1 MSETSITA
9 KTITSTPICR
19 LPITSTK
26 IVNLSKGGTV
36 NIHGRN
42 KSATWVNVSFTS
54 SDKKSYNGWANVAN
68 LSTLLRNNATILA
81 KNIPISDYPGLNKKD
96 IQKISKARGKERGGF
111 ENFMRILLVLGFYL
125 SLWGGLMLLV
135 FGFFGDELPKDA
147 PTIVGAVFGV
157 SLVGLFSLK
166 MSSSVDQ
173 EIEHLKKLAEA
184 KMTSGE
190 KSARNAR
197 NKAIAGG
204 VALGIA
210 ALLVNK
216 ATKPKSTS
224 RAKTKTTPAKIPA
237 NPVANIERRNAL
249 ARQQQ
254 EAERQ
259 RKNAQFKKEQER
271 KVAAHRAQQAKKKAN
286 QSRPAPTNKANE
298 RWNRQAS
305 AMWEQERNGD

>member
-1 MSETSITA
+1 MSEINITA
-9 KTITSTPICR
+9 TTSTSAPICR
-19 LPITSTK
+19 LPIASTK
-26 IVNLSKGGTV
+26 ILNLSKGSRV
-36 NIHGRN
+36 NVHGRN
-42 KSATWVNVSFTS
+42 KSATWVNVSFTT
-54 SDKKSYNGWANVAN
+54 SDKKSYNAWTNVTN
-68 LSTLLRNNATILA
+68 LGAFSRNNATIA
-81 KNIPISDYPGLNKKD
+81 VKSVPISDYPGLNKND
-96 IQKISKARGKERGGF
+96 IQKISKARAKERGGF
-111 ENFMRILLVLGFYL
+111 EKLILLILAMGFIL
-125 SLWGGLMLLV
+125 SFTVGIMLLANLSGEV
-135 FGFFGDELPKDA
+135 VDHDTT
-147 PTIVGAVFGV
+147 TIVGVVFGV
-157 SLVGLFSLK
+157 SLVGLFILK
-166 MSSSVDQ
+166 ASSSVNQ

-190 KSARNAR
+190 KLARNAR

-210 ALLVNK
+210 ALLVNQ

-259 RKNAQFKKEQER
+259 RKNAQFQKEQER
-271 KVAAHRAQQAKKKAN
+271 KLAAHRAQEQAKKKAN
-286 QSRPAPTNKANE
+286 QSRNTTNKANE